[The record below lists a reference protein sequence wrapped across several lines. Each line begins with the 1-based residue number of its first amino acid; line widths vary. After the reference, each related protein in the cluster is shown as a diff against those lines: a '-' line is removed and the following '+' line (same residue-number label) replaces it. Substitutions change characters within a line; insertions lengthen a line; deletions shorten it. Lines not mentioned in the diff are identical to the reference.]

1 MIKQMNILEIANSFL
16 KYFVKGIEDM
26 KRKCKYTSTE
36 LAVTKA
42 KQLPARQLEISNSNL
57 YIPNASIISIG
68 KIIDQIKVNKS
79 PGYERLR
86 MKDLKFVKDGKQTE
100 GIVKKLTTLINFSL
114 KEGCFLDI
122 LKTSIVMVGL

>member
-16 KYFVKGIEDM
+16 KYFVKGIEDI
-26 KRKCKYTSTE
+26 KLKCKYTSTE
-36 LAVTKA
+36 SAMTTEM
-42 KQLPARQLEISNSNL
+42 QLPARQLEIANSSL

-86 MKDLKFVKDGKQTE
+86 MKDLTFFKGRTMFKNYRPIANLSILTE
-100 GIVKKLTTLINFSL
+100 LFNLT
-114 KEGCFLDI
+114 
-122 LKTSIVMVGL
+122 